1 MDDSLVPVS
10 VFLAPGKGCQAA
22 RGRFRNACCAT
33 GRGKINSLIRKK
45 CRAPYGP
52 RKLLFLN
59 IPTRADAAFAP
70 ERQAFFALAATSILA
85 KVGGRCYLQ
94 IMELL
99 EQLESHVTALLAKLD
114 RLKAENTRLRAES
127 SAIVAEKAVLEEEN
141 HKLHESFA
149 KEEALRTEA
158 LKRIDALLRR
168 IQEHDS
174 IE

>member
-1 MDDSLVPVS
+1 MLKQPLRPPATFFGVS
-10 VFLAPGKGCQAA
+10 
-22 RGRFRNACCAT
+22 
-33 GRGKINSLIRKK
+33 
-45 CRAPYGP
+45 
-52 RKLLFLN
+52 
-59 IPTRADAAFAP
+59 
-70 ERQAFFALAATSILA
+70 ATSILA
-85 KVGGRCYLQ
+85 KARGRCYLQ
-94 IMELL
+94 TMELL
-99 EQLESHVTALLAKLD
+99 EQLESHIMALLARLD
-114 RLKAENTRLRAES
+114 RLQAENTRIRAES